1 MNENEKKWYQ
11 RPELWAGAGF
21 GLLALYHLYWLLR
34 YALYGGAVMTKLP
47 MVLAILMHLLNAGAF
62 GFLAY
67 CLLTKRRDLLSKAL
81 LVMAGVQAVWFLYG
95 FYTGAYEVESWG
107 YYSGWQTKFNLLFV
121 LPGLAGLIGWAGA
134 WLFSEMQLNGKYEK
148 YQDQAE
154 ELWFFPAVLVLA
166 DLVLTFLVYVLIILF
181 TSGTWYSGLS
191 SRSIVIT
198 LIQAGA
204 LGLTMQWVFWPEGRP
219 RQEAAADDV
228 DLRELPDGYC
238 GIMKLIFLSL
248 LTLGIYAMIWVHR
261 TTRFLNQRIWPKMEH
276 PVRHVL
282 LCAIVPFYLIWWL
295 CKNDAARDPDQSPAH
310 QVAGCLFVPFY
321 FTYWL
326 YKNAR
331 RTDALARSRGMESNI
346 AILCLVLGIFAPV
359 VSMVVLQ
366 DRLNAILLPA
376 DYPAVSR
383 EAPVVPTAPAAPVG
397 DNPDDL
403 PEF

>member
-1 MNENEKKWYQ
+1 MKTN
-11 RPELWAGAGF
+11 RSLLTLILLSIVTF
-21 GLLALYHLYWLLR
+21 GI
-34 YALYGGAVMTKLP
+34 YALYFWSKYAEDMNIVCNGDGKHTRGI
-47 MVLAILMHLLNAGAF
+47 LARI
-62 GFLAY
+62 
-67 CLLTKRRDLLSKAL
+67 
-81 LVMAGVQAVWFLYG
+81 
-95 FYTGAYEVESWG
+95 
-107 YYSGWQTKFNLLFV
+107 
-121 LPGLAGLIGWAGA
+121 I
-134 WLFSEMQLNGKYEK
+134 FS
-148 YQDQAE
+148 
-154 ELWFFPAVLVLA
+154 
-166 DLVLTFLVYVLIILF
+166 I
-181 TSGTWYSGLS
+181 
-191 SRSIVIT
+191 
-198 LIQAGA
+198 
-204 LGLTMQWVFWPEGRP
+204 
-219 RQEAAADDV
+219 
-228 DLRELPDGYC
+228 
-238 GIMKLIFLSL
+238 

-376 DYPAVSR
+376 DYLAVSR
-383 EAPVVPTAPAAPVG
+383 EAPVVPTAPAAPAG